1 MITEPIEVT
10 LEVIDAFQALGIQY
24 LIGGS
29 LASALHGV
37 PRATNDA
44 DLIADVKMEHVQRL
58 VRALTPA
65 FYADADSIRQAIREQ
80 SSFNL
85 IHLESMFKVDVF
97 VRTARPFDR
106 EQFSRRINAIVAA
119 DPERTAF
126 VASAEDTILAKL
138 EWYRSGGE
146 VSDRQW
152 RDSIGILK
160 AQGKQ
165 LDLNY
170 LREWASRL
178 SIEDLLE
185 RALHD
190 ADIEQ

>member
-1 MITEPIEVT
+1 
-10 LEVIDAFQALGIQY
+10 
-24 LIGGS
+24 
-29 LASALHGV
+29 
-37 PRATNDA
+37 
-44 DLIADVKMEHVQRL
+44 MEQVQPL

-106 EQFSRRINAIVAA
+106 AQFSRRITAIVAT

-138 EWYRSGGE
+138 EWYRTGGE
-146 VSDRQW
+146 ESDRQW
-152 RDSIGILK
+152 RDIIGILK
-160 AQGKQ
+160 AQGEQ

-170 LREWASRL
+170 LRDWASRL
-178 SIEDLLE
+178 RVGDMLE
-185 RALHD
+185 RALRD
-190 ADIEQ
+190 AGIT